1 MPSKMR
7 FVWEMFFSSEL
18 KFWKYNT
25 MGGTKHAK
33 GTAPKQVALSG
44 GDFTPDLH
52 VAEQYVGKLSRQ
64 RKMLGNRDAVFL

>member
-1 MPSKMR
+1 
-7 FVWEMFFSSEL
+7 
-18 KFWKYNT
+18 

-64 RKMLGNRDAVFL
+64 RKMLGNRDAMFL